1 MGCVN
6 GEIKIDCH
14 KFLSLKNA
22 PKLMLGC
29 IVSNC
34 GTQASWGIPKGWCH
48 IVLYSPQSLQF
59 QTENFLT
66 ALSAQ
71 YPQARNFP
79 KTSPSITTVLSSSSL
94 DIFSGSVVSG
104 MEKYT
109 TRLFA
114 VELESIFSESSVP
127 LLHSR
132 RQNRPRPQGSGL
144 PYPLWQ
150 SYSLHTAS
158 VPLDLAL
165 RLHLPTHFFHLLS
178 KSP

>member
-14 KFLSLKNA
+14 KFLSLIQYTQ
-22 PKLMLGC
+22 KLILEC

-34 GTQASWGIPKGWCH
+34 GTQASWGIQKRWCH

-114 VELESIFSESSVP
+114 VELESIFSESSVSFESVVSAFSSLIP
-127 LLHSR
+127 IMYQSGGHRLITQISR
-132 RQNRPRPQGSGL
+132 N
-144 PYPLWQ
+144 
-150 SYSLHTAS
+150 
-158 VPLDLAL
+158 
-165 RLHLPTHFFHLLS
+165 
-178 KSP
+178 